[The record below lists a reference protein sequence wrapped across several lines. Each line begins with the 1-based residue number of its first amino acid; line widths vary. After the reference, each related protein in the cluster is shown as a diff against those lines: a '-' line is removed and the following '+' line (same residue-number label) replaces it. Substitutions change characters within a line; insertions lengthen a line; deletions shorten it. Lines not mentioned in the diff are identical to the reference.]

1 MHLVIIIPAYNEAK
15 VIGNVIDS
23 LPKKLPKITKIT
35 PLVID
40 DHSKDRT
47 GRIARSHG
55 ARCIRHAMNLGA
67 GGATIT
73 GLEAAK
79 QLKADIAVTIDAD
92 GQHDPQ
98 DIAHLI
104 EPITKKECEVV
115 IGSRL
120 LDTHGNMPRYKRF
133 GNTLLNLVTYI
144 FFRIWVTDSQSGFKA
159 FSSKAIE
166 KIRLSSN
173 GYEFSSEIIGE
184 IKRNQLTYKE
194 VPISTIYTNYSKS
207 KGQPAL
213 NAINIFF
220 GLLLRGLR

>member
-1 MHLVIIIPAYNEAK
+1 MHLAIIIPAYNEAK
-15 VIGNVIDS
+15 VIGSVIDS
-23 LPKKLPKITKIT
+23 LPKSLPKITKIT

-40 DHSKDRT
+40 DHSMDKT
-47 GRIARSHG
+47 ATVARVHG
-55 ARCIRHAMNLGA
+55 AKYIRHAMNLGA

-79 QLKADIAVTIDAD
+79 QMKADITITLDAD
-92 GQHDPQ
+92 GQHDPK
-98 DIAHLI
+98 DIARLI
-104 EPITKKECEVV
+104 KPIIKKECDVV

-120 LDTHGNMPRYKRF
+120 LRKDGNMPHYKRF

-144 FFRIWVTDSQSGFKA
+144 FFQIWVTDSQSGFKA
-159 FSSKAIE
+159 FSSNALD

-173 GYEFSSEIIGE
+173 GYEFCSEIIGE
-184 IKRNQLTYKE
+184 IKRNQLSYKE
-194 VPISTIYTNYSKS
+194 IPISTIYTSYSKS